1 MVSLIEWASLFKNLR
16 GVVLFPKEPDEGKV
30 KWLVRKHRYRRLGIA
45 PSFSPLVE
53 QPALRKVP
61 FVTLSFPAEEL
72 QRLSEILSRK
82 AEKYVVESLI
92 LSCCYSSPLI
102 VTDERL
108 FVDLEPFVL
117 WSLRSNQRLGE
128 KDLIF
133 HLRVASYV
141 IIDFFALAKE
151 AYEALGD
158 LKKLRKHCEKRRKA
172 SEKDGRKRFWR
183 IPEDPEGKII
193 CAYLDLLPAL
203 LEELEGGNPS
213 AASLIRSEW
222 TAFALPITCAFSLG
236 GQGGD

>member
-16 GVVLFPKEPDEGKV
+16 GVVLFPKEPDEEKM
-30 KWLVRKHRYRRLGIA
+30 KWLARKHRYRRLGVA
-45 PSFSPLVE
+45 PSFSPVVE
-53 QPALRKVP
+53 RPALKKSP

-72 QRLSEILSRK
+72 ERFSEILSKR
-82 AEKYVVESLI
+82 AERYVAESLI

-102 VTDERL
+102 VTDEGL
-108 FVDLEPFVL
+108 FENLKPFTL
-117 WSLRSNQRLGE
+117 WSLRSNERLGE

-141 IIDFFALAKE
+141 IIDFFGLAKE

-158 LKKLRKHCEKRRKA
+158 PKRLKKCCEKRRKA
-172 SEKDGRKRFWR
+172 SERDGRKRFWR
-183 IPEDPEGKII
+183 IPEDPNGKII

-213 AASLIRSEW
+213 AVALIRSEW

-236 GQGGD
+236 GQSGD